1 MRRIPPLG
9 ALRAFEAGA
18 RHLSFTRAA
27 AELCVTQAAISHQVR
42 QLEDWLGVTL
52 FERRGHALALTA
64 KGAAYLRELTP
75 AFDRMSEATARL
87 YEREQGPL
95 RLTVLPSFAS
105 CWLLPRLERFRQ
117 LHPDIELHL
126 TSSAELW
133 DFLDERFD
141 VGIRSGLGR
150 WTGLKAEQISQ
161 EALSP
166 VCSPSLAK
174 KLRSPS
180 ELRKVRLLH
189 DTPKDGWRRWLDFA
203 GVDGV
208 DAEVGPVFND
218 AGLALQAAVQG
229 HGVALG
235 RLMLA
240 SDDLK
245 AGRLVQ
251 PFAKVLPNDFSY
263 WLVHPRP
270 LAGRSDVAA
279 FRTWLLSEAKST
291 VTASP
296 SLDALARAPA
306 GSPPR
311 EDG

>member
-27 AELCVTQAAISHQVR
+27 TELCVTQAAISHQVR
-42 QLEDWLGVTL
+42 QLEDWLGISL
-52 FERRGHALALTA
+52 FERRGHELRLTT

-95 RLTVLPSFAS
+95 RITVLPAFAT

-126 TSSAELW
+126 NSSAELW
-133 DFLDERFD
+133 DFLDDRFD
-141 VGIRSGLGR
+141 LGIRSGLGR
-150 WTGLKAEQISQ
+150 WTGLKAEQIAQ

-166 VCSPSLAK
+166 VCTPALAK
-174 KLRSPS
+174 KLRSPGD
-180 ELRKVRLLH
+180 LRKVRLIH

-208 DAEVGPVFND
+208 DAEAGPAFND
-218 AGLALQAAVQG
+218 AGLVLQAARQG
-229 HGVALG
+229 QGVALG
-235 RLMLA
+235 RLTLA
-240 SDDLK
+240 SDDVK

-251 PFAKVLPNDFSY
+251 PFAQALPNDFSY

-279 FRTWLLSEAKST
+279 FKAWLLAEAKSAA
-291 VTASP
+291 VAPSP
-296 SLDALARAPA
+296 
-306 GSPPR
+306 
-311 EDG
+311 

>member
-27 AELCVTQAAISHQVR
+27 TELGVTQAAISHQVR
-42 QLEDWLGVTL
+42 QLEDWLGVSL
-52 FERRGHALALTA
+52 FERRGHELRLTA

-95 RLTVLPSFAS
+95 RITVLPAFAA
-105 CWLLPRLERFRQ
+105 CWLLPRLEGFRQ

-126 TSSAELW
+126 NSSAELW
-133 DFLDERFD
+133 DFLDDRFD
-141 VGIRSGLGR
+141 IGIRSGLGR
-150 WTGLKAEQISQ
+150 WTGLKAEQLAQ

-166 VCSPSLAK
+166 VCTPALAK

-180 ELRKVRLLH
+180 DLKKVRLLH

-203 GVDGV
+203 GVEGV
-208 DAEVGPVFND
+208 DAEAGPAFND
-218 AGLALQAAVQG
+218 AGLVLQAARQG
-229 HGVALG
+229 QGVALG

-251 PFAKVLPNDFSY
+251 PFAAALPNDFSY

-270 LAGRSDVAA
+270 LSARRDVAA
-279 FRTWLLSEAKST
+279 FKAWLLSEAK
-291 VTASP
+291 
-296 SLDALARAPA
+296 ALPLT
-306 GSPPR
+306 P
-311 EDG
+311 

>member
-42 QLEDWLGVTL
+42 QLEDWLGVSL
-52 FERRGHALALTA
+52 FERRGHALRLTA

-75 AFDRMSEATARL
+75 AFERMSEATTRL

-95 RLTVLPSFAS
+95 RITVLPSFAS
-105 CWLLPRLERFRQ
+105 CWLVPRLEGFRR

-133 DFLDERFD
+133 DFLDDRFD
-141 VGIRSGLGR
+141 LGIRSGLGR
-150 WTGLKAEQISQ
+150 WTGLKAYQLAD

-180 ELRKVRLLH
+180 DLRKVRLLH
-189 DTPKDGWRRWLDFA
+189 DTPKDGWRRWLDGA

-208 DAEVGPVFND
+208 DAEAGPAFND
-218 AGLALQAAVQG
+218 AGLVLQAAVHG

-235 RLMLA
+235 RLLLA

-251 PFAKVLPNDFSY
+251 PFAKALPNDFSY

-270 LAGRSDVAA
+270 LTERRDVAA
-279 FRTWLLSEAKST
+279 FRTWLLSEVKS
-291 VTASP
+291 ASTD
-296 SLDALARAPA
+296 L
-306 GSPPR
+306 SP
-311 EDG
+311 